1 MRWLDRIDSL
11 SYRIKMPASFA
22 AAAVVAAF
30 VVALGLTYAAYD
42 DSERA
47 FAGRAARLAETAAK
61 ALPGLV
67 LKDELWSAFELVRGF
82 AATAG
87 PNVGD
92 VVVVVVDARDRVFVS
107 NDPDAFPVGRPFGAS
122 DPQGEFQRES
132 SALQSIWQSAPLMSN
147 DDDRIGTV
155 RVGIRRP
162 VLWSEFVSRAQSVG
176 LWALIALAILLPAG
190 WYAGNRMAKPL
201 VQLAEAMPRV
211 GANPGLQSKLP
222 EHPAMDE
229 VGIVTRRFNE
239 MTRELAQNEAL
250 KQEVYRAERLAAVGR
265 LAGGVAHE
273 INNPLAGLLNAIDT
287 QRRHGAR
294 DAPLADRTLDLLER
308 GLNQIRQTVAALL
321 VEVRAGGGELSPAD
335 FEDLMTLVEPGR
347 AEKKLALDW
356 EIDLRGPVALPAAQ
370 VRQVALNLL
379 LNAIDATPP
388 HGRILVRA
396 CVRDGALHLSVTD
409 EGKGFAPESLDHV
422 FEPFQS
428 STHGGQGLGLWM
440 THQVVQDLNGEIV
453 VDRANDRTSFVV
465 KVPITQT
472 SRYDATNL
480 PH

>member
-42 DSERA
+42 DSEKA
-47 FAGRAARLAETAAK
+47 FADRAGRLATTAAK

-82 AATAG
+82 AATAS
-87 PNVGD
+87 PSAGD
-92 VVVVVVDARDRVFVS
+92 VFVVVVDARGSVFVS
-107 NDPDAFPVGRPFGAS
+107 NDPDAFPVGSPFRSPDSEA
-122 DPQGEFQRES
+122 QQETS
-132 SALQSIWQSAPLMSN
+132 SLQSIWRSAPLMSN

-155 RVGIRRP
+155 HVGIRRP
-162 VLWSEFVSRAQSVG
+162 ALWHEFVSRAKSVG
-176 LWALIALAILLPAG
+176 LWALIALAILLPIG

-211 GANPGLQSKLP
+211 GANPSVQSKLP

-229 VGIVTRRFNE
+229 VGIVTRRFND
-239 MTRELAQNEAL
+239 MTRELAQSEAL
-250 KQEVYRAERLAAVGR
+250 KQEVYRAERLAAIGR

-321 VEVRAGGGELSPAD
+321 VEVRAGSNQLTPAD
-335 FEDLMTLVEPGR
+335 FEDLMTLVEPAR
-347 AEKKLALDW
+347 AEKGLALSW
-356 EIDLRGPVALPAAQ
+356 EIDLPGPVALPAAQ

-388 HGRILVRA
+388 GGRVQVGAQI
-396 CVRDGALHLSVTD
+396 RDDALHLSVTD
-409 EGKGFAPESLDHV
+409 EGKGFAAESLKNV
-422 FEPFQS
+422 FEPFRS
-428 STHGGQGLGLWM
+428 STHDGQGLGLWV
-440 THQVVQDLNGEIV
+440 THHVVQDLNGAIS
-453 VDRANDRTSFVV
+453 VDRKDERTSFEVT
-465 KVPITQT
+465 VPIAKATLH
-472 SRYDATNL
+472 DATNL
-480 PH
+480 SH